1 MSQNHSS
8 PRIYLVT
15 SGDGRESANR
25 VCWNAQ
31 HTLEQRLTAAFANM
45 GAEVVRAFA
54 VDEEAGHGF
63 IRSQRMGMDVFASI
77 PEDAPLVV
85 AIAAWQFSHHVL
97 PGLRTHRG
105 PILTAGNWSGQWPGL
120 VGLLNLNGSLTK
132 AQVPYSTIWSEAYE
146 DAFALGALEQWLKDG
161 HVQHDLTH
169 VRPLDPRALPAA
181 AAERGREVARA
192 LRSRKAI
199 LGVFDEGCMGMY
211 NAIIDDEQLNPLGI
225 YKERLSQSALLAE
238 MRLVTEEEAHSV
250 LDWLAAR
257 GMQFKTGTDE
267 ATELTRRQLVEQAR
281 MYVAALRIA
290 DRFAC
295 DAVGIQYQNGLTD
308 MAPASDLVE
317 GLLNNPERPPV
328 TARGSDREL
337 FPGQALPHFNEVDEG
352 AAVDA
357 LLTNRV
363 WTALGL
369 EPSTTLHDVRWGEN
383 YPATN
388 DGEFVWL
395 LMISGAA
402 PASHFVNG
410 YASASSER
418 QPPMYFPQGGGTLKG
433 VAKPGSVVWSRVYLA
448 HGALHADLGLG
459 EAVELPAAETE
470 RRWQH
475 TDAAWPIMHL
485 KLHGVSRDQLMA
497 RHKANHIQVAYADDA
512 AGAQTA
518 LAAKAAALHELGVQV
533 HLCGNTGLG

>member
-1 MSQNHSS
+1 
-8 PRIYLVT
+8 V
-15 SGDGRESANR
+15 
-25 VCWNAQ
+25 
-31 HTLEQRLTAAFANM
+31 
-45 GAEVVRAFA
+45 
-54 VDEEAGHGF
+54 
-63 IRSQRMGMDVFASI
+63 
-77 PEDAPLVV
+77 
-85 AIAAWQFSHHVL
+85 
-97 PGLRTHRG
+97 
-105 PILTAGNWSGQWPGL
+105 
-120 VGLLNLNGSLTK
+120 
-132 AQVPYSTIWSEAYE
+132 
-146 DAFALGALEQWLKDG
+146 
-161 HVQHDLTH
+161 
-169 VRPLDPRALPAA
+169 
-181 AAERGREVARA
+181 
-192 LRSRKAI
+192 
-199 LGVFDEGCMGMY
+199 
-211 NAIIDDEQLNPLGI
+211 
-225 YKERLSQSALLAE
+225 
-238 MRLVTEEEAHSV
+238 
-250 LDWLAAR
+250 
-257 GMQFKTGTDE
+257 
-267 ATELTRRQLVEQAR
+267 
-281 MYVAALRIA
+281 
-290 DRFAC
+290 
-295 DAVGIQYQNGLTD
+295 
-308 MAPASDLVE
+308 
-317 GLLNNPERPPV
+317 
-328 TARGSDREL
+328 L

-369 EPSTTLHDVRWGEN
+369 EPSTTLHDIRWGEN
-383 YPATN
+383 YPATD

-475 TDAAWPIMHL
+475 TDPAWPIMHL